1 MYMRKIKK
9 TLIKIKVSNFN
20 ILIFN
25 ALARGL

>member
-25 ALARGL
+25 ALTRGL